1 MVSMDDVA
9 VKARVSK
16 ATVSR
21 VLNGKKVVSPVARE
35 KVLASCRELGYKL
48 NYNIQDLILKSRNGF
63 TRNIAFV
70 VVGRDFGDPVYSHW
84 VDGIAEAVN
93 EAYYHLLLVK
103 LRGDETSVYELPP
116 ILRDERVD
124 GMILTGDLRK
134 NIIDVVKSLDSKC
147 VVLGNYSERLLDGMA
162 NVRCKTESQVA
173 MMMEQLIKSGKT
185 RIGFAEENPENYEAK
200 AIFEAYKDILSENR
214 LPFDST
220 ICYFGSGPY
229 SGVFDILL
237 PVMKRKKLPFDC
249 LVCRDIRIA
258 REISYLLFGHFG
270 LERPINVTVATMR
283 PFEYYKLPIPTV
295 YLDTEMEDYTR
306 IALEHLIGQIEKN
319 EKAKTI
325 SAN

>member
-48 NYNIQDLILKSRNGF
+48 NYNIQDLILKRRNGF

-93 EAYYHLLLVK
+93 EVYYHLLLVK

-134 NIIDVVKSLDSKC
+134 NIIGVVKSLDSKC
-147 VVLGNYSERLLDGMA
+147 VVLGNYSESLLDGMA
-162 NVRCKTESQVA
+162 NVRCKTESRIA
-173 MMMEQLIKSGKT
+173 AMMEQLIREGKS
-185 RIGFAEENPENYEAK
+185 RIGFVAESPDNYETRAL
-200 AIFEAYKDILSENR
+200 FTAYRELLGENG
-214 LPFDST
+214 LPFDPE

-229 SGVFDILL
+229 SGIFDILL
-237 PVMKRKKLPFDC
+237 PVMKREKLPFDSLIC
-249 LVCRDIRIA
+249 SDIRLA
-258 REISYLLFGHFG
+258 REISHLLFGRFG
-270 LERPINVTVATMR
+270 LDKPIDVTLATMR
-283 PFEYYKLPIPTV
+283 PFEYYTLPVPAV
-295 YLDTEMEDYTR
+295 YFDTEVHDYTR
-306 IALEHLIGQIEKN
+306 IALEHLISQIEKN
-319 EKAKTI
+319 EKSKTI
-325 SAN
+325 SAD